1 MPRSPLVPLLACTLA
16 LHGCATAPASPEPP
30 AQASLVAAE
39 RAFAREALDRGV
51 RAAFL
56 ANFDPAGLM
65 FVPAPMRVGDVFA
78 EAPAD
83 PMATLLEWAPAAS
96 GVAASGDFGFT
107 TGPAKISRRDGSR
120 APGYNTF
127 FSVWKRAGEGPWRV
141 VLDAGVSAPG
151 PVPPERLQPAPAVHA
166 AARGAEVSA
175 EALTRLESAV
185 PWTREA
191 MLARLAPDAQVQR
204 AGTLPVQGAAA
215 IAAAWPDGEERL
227 RPLGGDVAAS
237 GDLAY
242 TFGEVASPQGTGH
255 YVHLWTRDEAGRAWR
270 IGVALR
276 LP

>member
-1 MPRSPLVPLLACTLA
+1 M
-16 LHGCATAPASPEPP
+16 
-30 AQASLVAAE
+30 AAE
-39 RAFAREALDRGV
+39 RAFARDALERGV

-56 ANFDPAGLM
+56 TAFDPAGLM
-65 FVPAPMRVGDVFA
+65 FVPAPTRVGEVFA
-78 EAPAD
+78 EPPAD
-83 PMATLLEWAPAAS
+83 PMATLLEWAPVAS

-127 FSVWKRAGEGPWRV
+127 FSVWKRVGEAPWRV

-151 PVPPERLQPAPAVHA
+151 PVPPGTLQPAPAVHGKAPGA
-166 AARGAEVSA
+166 AASLD
-175 EALTRLESAV
+175 ALTRLESAA
-185 PWTREA
+185 PWTRDA
-191 MLARLAPDAQVQR
+191 MLARLAPDAQIQR

-215 IAAAWPDGEERL
+215 IAGAWPPGEETL

-242 TFGEVASPQGTGH
+242 TYGEVASAQGTGH
-255 YVHLWTRDEAGRAWR
+255 YVHLWTREATGRAWR
-270 IGVALR
+270 VGVALR